1 MRRTT
6 LYKTAVIVH
15 FLASLFGALSAFP
28 ALLGGPEA
36 PGITQGV
43 PQIVIVL
50 GALMGV
56 MGIVSAYGAWHRQK
70 WGIWLTI
77 VLEAAN
83 GLLALPG
90 VLFAP
95 NNVARL
101 SAILGVAAAVFV
113 IVGMLLWS
121 APPAMPPRNG

>member
-1 MRRTT
+1 MQKTT
-6 LYKTAVIVH
+6 LYKTAVIFH
-15 FLASLFGALSAFP
+15 FLVSLFGAFSAFP
-28 ALLGGPEA
+28 ALLGGPET
-36 PGITQGV
+36 PGITQGI

-50 GALMGV
+50 GSLLGV
-56 MGIVSAYGAWHRQK
+56 MGVVSAYGAWHRQK

-95 NNVARL
+95 NNTARFL
-101 SAILGVAAAVFV
+101 AILGVASAVFV

-121 APPAMPPRNG
+121 SPPTARQGN

>member
-1 MRRTT
+1 MQKTT
-6 LYKTAVIVH
+6 LFKAAVLVH
-15 FLASLFGALSAFP
+15 FLISLFGAFSAFP
-28 ALLGGPEA
+28 ALLGGPET

-43 PQIVIVL
+43 PQIVIVAGSL
-50 GALMGV
+50 LGV

-95 NNVARL
+95 NNTARFL
-101 SAILGVAAAVFV
+101 AIFGVAAALFV

-121 APPAMPPRNG
+121 SPPTNRQSNG

>member
-1 MRRTT
+1 MQQTT
-6 LYKTAVIVH
+6 LFKTAVIVH
-15 FLASLFGALSAFP
+15 FLVSLFSALSAFP
-28 ALLGGPEA
+28 ALLGGPET
-36 PGITQGV
+36 PGFTQGI
-43 PQIVIVL
+43 PQVVIVL
-50 GALMGV
+50 GSLLGV

-95 NNVARL
+95 NNTARFL
-101 SAILGVAAAVFV
+101 AILGVASAVFV

-121 APPAMPPRNG
+121 SPPTARQGN